1 MLKTRYTWLIIIC
14 ITIVLGL
21 ASRYFNII
29 PLFVGDILWATMV
42 YFIVRFLFINKAINF
57 IATISLLFSFA
68 IEFSQLYKAPWID
81 GIRPTL
87 FGRLILGATFNWG
100 DMVCYAVGVGIG
112 VWVENSLLSSRT
124 RYEERSI
131 HK

>member
-1 MLKTRYTWLIIIC
+1 MLRSRITWLIIIC

-21 ASRYFNII
+21 ASRYFKVV

-42 YFIVRFLFINKAINF
+42 YFIVRFLFINKRVSI

-81 GIRPTL
+81 SIRPSL
-87 FGRLILGATFNWG
+87 FGRLVFGATFNWG
-100 DMVCYAVGVGIG
+100 DMICYTVGVGIG
-112 VWVENSLLSSRT
+112 IIIDLYLLSFRT
-124 RYEERSI
+124 RYEEKSR

>member
-1 MLKTRYTWLIIIC
+1 MLKSRIAWFTIIC

-21 ASRYFNII
+21 ASRHFKII

-42 YFIVRFLFINKAINF
+42 YFTVRFLFINKPVSF

-81 GIRPTL
+81 NIRPTL
-87 FGRLILGATFNWG
+87 FGRLVLGATFNWG

-112 VWVENSLLSSRT
+112 VLVDKYLLPRT
-124 RYEERSI
+124 T
-131 HK
+131 

>member
-1 MLKTRYTWLIIIC
+1 MLKTRINWFIIIC
-14 ITIVLGL
+14 ITIALGL
-21 ASRYFNII
+21 ASRYFSII

-42 YFIVRFLFINKAINF
+42 YFIVRFLFINRTVNF

-81 GIRPTL
+81 SIRPTL
-87 FGRLILGATFNWG
+87 FGRLVLGATFNWG

-112 VWVENSLLSSRT
+112 MLVDKAYQSVIARNEVIS
-124 RYEERSI
+124 
-131 HK
+131 K